1 MIGDRRCP
9 ISLRKLRV
17 APRGNKFVVFNCI
30 SITWN
35 GLIFQFCYCPP
46 LEQDVTPHFKP
57 YNPPLPK
64 DTAKFA

>member
-1 MIGDRRCP
+1 MVGDCGCP

-17 APRGNKFVVFNCI
+17 APGVISLFFFNCI
-30 SITWN
+30 SLTWN
-35 GLIFQFCYCPP
+35 GLIFLFFYCPP

-57 YNPPLPK
+57 YIPPLPK